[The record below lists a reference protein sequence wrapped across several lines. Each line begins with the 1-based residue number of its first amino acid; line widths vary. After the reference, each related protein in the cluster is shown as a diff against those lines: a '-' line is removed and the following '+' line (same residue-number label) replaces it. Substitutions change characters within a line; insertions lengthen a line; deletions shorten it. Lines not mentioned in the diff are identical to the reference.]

1 MLLLIVSISVALFS
15 TVQGTNLALTFDANN
30 STCTAACATCD
41 NKETQD
47 NTDISSQDIQQL
59 INTTLN
65 NTQSIN
71 HVLQK
76 LDNIV
81 ISLSHIKNATTS
93 NAGAIND
100 VLLLVEDILQIQNGS
115 SFSSLPTSCQEI
127 KSKQPNSPSGVY
139 LLATSSGK
147 TNYVYCHMGELCGTE
162 GGWTRLAHLDMSDS
176 TENCPTGFKLYESN
190 GVRACGRATSSVG
203 SCQSV
208 QFPSNGIRY
217 SQVCG
222 RVVGYQYVS
231 PDAVHYNT
239 AHNDINSY
247 YVDGVSITRGSPRKH
262 IWTLMSGLNEA
273 SFHLGD
279 GHHNCPCSQGSTQ
292 NSTLQSF
299 IGNDYFC
306 ESGNPS
312 TDGTAEYKL
321 YTQDPLWDGKSCGSL
336 EGNCCSATGL
346 PWFNKILNSTTTDY
360 IELRVCTDQN
370 TANEDVPVSFYE
382 IYVKQ

>member
-1 MLLLIVSISVALFS
+1 MLLLIVPISVALFS
-15 TVQGTNLALTFDANN
+15 TVQSTNLALTFDANN
-30 STCTAACATCD
+30 SICTAACATCD

-47 NTDISSQDIQQL
+47 NSDISSQDIQQL
-59 INTTLN
+59 INN

-127 KSKQPNSPSGVY
+127 KNKQSNSPSGVY
-139 LLATSSGK
+139 LLATPGGK

-162 GGWTRLAHLDMSDS
+162 GGWTRLAYLDMSDS
-176 TENCPTGFKLYESN
+176 TVNCPTGFKLYESN
-190 GVRACGRATSSVG
+190 GVRACGRETSSVG

-208 QFPSNGIRY
+208 KFSSNGIIY

-231 PDAVHYNT
+231 PSAVDARII
-239 AHNDINSY
+239 DINSY
-247 YVDGVSITRGSPRKH
+247 YLDGISITHGSPRKH
-262 IWTLMSGLNEA
+262 IWSFMAGFQESQGNEK
-273 SFHLGD
+273 F
-279 GHHNCPCSQGSTQ
+279 NCPCSNGSTQ
-292 NSTLQSF
+292 TIVQSF

-306 ESGNPS
+306 ESGNPQGHPS
-312 TDGTAEYKL
+312 NNL
-321 YTQDPLWDGKSCGSL
+321 LTQDPLWDGKGCDSL
-336 EGNCCSATGL
+336 EVNCCSAPGL
-346 PWFNKILNSTTTDY
+346 PWFNKIVNSTTTDY
-360 IELRVCTDQN
+360 IELRVCCDESTD
-370 TANEDVPVSFYE
+370 NEDVPVSFYE
-382 IYVKQ
+382 IYIKQ

>member
-1 MLLLIVSISVALFS
+1 MNMLLSIVSISVALFS
-15 TVQGTNLALTFDANN
+15 TAQSTNLALTFDANN

-47 NTDISSQDIQQL
+47 NTDIFSQDIQQL

-127 KSKQPNSPSGVY
+127 KSKQPNSPSGAY

-162 GGWTRLAHLDMSDS
+162 GGWTRLAYLDMSDS
-176 TENCPTGFKLYESN
+176 IQRTVLLDLNCM
-190 GVRACGRATSSVG
+190 
-203 SCQSV
+203 
-208 QFPSNGIRY
+208 
-217 SQVCG
+217 SQ
-222 RVVGYQYVS
+222 
-231 PDAVHYNT
+231 
-239 AHNDINSY
+239 
-247 YVDGVSITRGSPRKH
+247 
-262 IWTLMSGLNEA
+262 ME
-273 SFHLGD
+273 
-279 GHHNCPCSQGSTQ
+279 
-292 NSTLQSF
+292 
-299 IGNDYFC
+299 
-306 ESGNPS
+306 
-312 TDGTAEYKL
+312 
-321 YTQDPLWDGKSCGSL
+321 
-336 EGNCCSATGL
+336 
-346 PWFNKILNSTTTDY
+346 
-360 IELRVCTDQN
+360 
-370 TANEDVPVSFYE
+370 
-382 IYVKQ
+382 

>member
-15 TVQGTNLALTFDANN
+15 TAQGTNLALTFDANN

-100 VLLLVEDILQIQNGS
+100 VLLLVEDILQTQNGS

-127 KSKQPNSPSGVY
+127 KSKQSNSPSGVY

-162 GGWTRLAHLDMSDS
+162 GGWTRL
-176 TENCPTGFKLYESN
+176 
-190 GVRACGRATSSVG
+190 
-203 SCQSV
+203 
-208 QFPSNGIRY
+208 
-217 SQVCG
+217 VC
-222 RVVGYQYVS
+222 
-231 PDAVHYNT
+231 
-239 AHNDINSY
+239 
-247 YVDGVSITRGSPRKH
+247 
-262 IWTLMSGLNEA
+262 L
-273 SFHLGD
+273 
-279 GHHNCPCSQGSTQ
+279 
-292 NSTLQSF
+292 TLQRTVLL
-299 IGNDYFC
+299 D
-306 ESGNPS
+306 
-312 TDGTAEYKL
+312 L
-321 YTQDPLWDGKSCGSL
+321 
-336 EGNCCSATGL
+336 NCMSQM
-346 PWFNKILNSTTTDY
+346 
-360 IELRVCTDQN
+360 E
-370 TANEDVPVSFYE
+370 
-382 IYVKQ
+382 

>member
-1 MLLLIVSISVALFS
+1 MLLLIVPISVALFS
-15 TVQGTNLALTFDANN
+15 TAQGTNLALTFDANN

-59 INTTLN
+59 INN

-127 KSKQPNSPSGVY
+127 KKKQSNSPSGVY
-139 LLATSSGK
+139 LLATPGGK

-162 GGWTRLAHLDMSDS
+162 GGWTRLAYLDMSDS
-176 TENCPTGFKLYESN
+176 TENCPTGFKLHESN
-190 GVRACGRATSSVG
+190 GIRACGRATSNG
-203 SCQSV
+203 ASCQSV
-208 QFPSNGIRY
+208 LFPSYSNY

-222 RVVGYQYVS
+222 RVVGYQYGS
-231 PDAVHYNT
+231 TDAVDIT
-239 AHNDINSY
+239 SVPGGSDINSY
-247 YVDGVSITRGSPRKH
+247 YVDGVSITHGSPRKH
-262 IWTLMSGLNEA
+262 IWTLMSGFAESQINTCC
-273 SFHLGD
+273 
-279 GHHNCPCSQGSTQ
+279 NCPCSQGTV
-292 NSTLQSF
+292 TKPQSF

-306 ESGNPS
+306 ESGGGRTNVS
-312 TDGTAEYKL
+312 L
-321 YTQDPLWDGKSCGSL
+321 HTQDPLWDGKGCGSL
-336 EGNCCSATGL
+336 ESNCCSAPGL
-346 PWFNKILNSTTTDY
+346 PWFNKVLNSTTNDY
-360 IELRVCTDQN
+360 IELRVCADQD
-370 TANEDVPVSFYE
+370 TGNEDAPVSFYE
-382 IYVKQ
+382 LYVK